1 MTWNSFS
8 KLTSINTVRALGQLQ
23 LVTACSV
30 MELRFIVPSLV
41 ILNKMQLE
49 LCNRSYDDLLLF
61 LLMLDWQ

>member
-49 LCNRSYDDLLLF
+49 LCNRSCDDLLLF